1 MTTDHICAI
10 DLGTCN
16 STIAVFANNQVQ
28 CIPDSVQLQL
38 YLLLLLTVLE
48 ISIVDL
54 PRRQT
59 VVRRIV
65 KSIEKSSISEDVK
78 LKTSETTKQVVGRS
92 SCMEIQMFNLRMIT
106 VIPS

>member
-1 MTTDHICAI
+1 M
-10 DLGTCN
+10 
-16 STIAVFANNQVQ
+16 
-28 CIPDSVQLQL
+28 
-38 YLLLLLTVLE
+38 
-48 ISIVDL
+48 DL

-65 KSIEKSSISEDVK
+65 KYIEKSSISEDVK